1 MEKWP
6 KTETVKFSFLNFIFL
21 KNFLPHCLSVA
32 TYSDYWIKVKLGMTK
47 WVKQGKSNER
57 VLKN

>member
-1 MEKWP
+1 MTIQMEKWP

-32 TYSDYWIKVKLGMTK
+32 TYSDY
-47 WVKQGKSNER
+47 
-57 VLKN
+57 